1 METIRCGGC
10 AALLFKASPRALAGR
25 IEIKCRRCGRINHLR
40 PIEPTPERRE
50 RRNGDDACASIK
62 RPSGR

>member
-10 AALLFKASPRALAGR
+10 AALLFKAARAAIAGP

-40 PIEPTPERRE
+40 PIEPLPERRE
-50 RRNGDDACASIK
+50 RRDGDDACAS
-62 RPSGR
+62 RPEPSVR